1 MTRKSIVALA
11 VGGVAALAFTGTALG
26 VAAASDTIENR
37 QQTTSVALTSAP
49 GTPGTPG
56 TPDTAPTTGPTSGE
70 TSSPAPTQS
79 SPTGGPASG
88 VDAISAERAKE
99 IALGRVGGG
108 TVEEVDRDREH
119 GRPVWEVEIYKG
131 QVEYEVDVDRET
143 GEIVKFEQDDDDDD
157 DHDDDDHDDDDD
169 RYDD

>member
-37 QQTTSVALTSAP
+37 QRTTSVALTSAP
-49 GTPGTPG
+49 GTPGTPDT
-56 TPDTAPTTGPTSGE
+56 TPTAGPTSGE
-70 TSSPAPTQS
+70 TTGPAPTQS

-88 VDAISAERAKE
+88 GDAISAERAKE
-99 IALGRVGGG
+99 IALARTGGG

-157 DHDDDDHDDDDD
+157 HDDDDHDDDDD